1 MNRYEQAMLYGRKEE
16 SLPEKLLRIPREEL
30 FLECDALLE
39 DSQRIQTQILMEI
52 VDRAQMSAYGKAHK
66 FNEVNDIESWQQ
78 KIPISIYEDYS
89 PYIQV
94 EMDGTG
100 NQLYDAATEVYI
112 LTTGSTGKAKYFME
126 SAAGSAAKLLV
137 MAIRGMY
144 MSQLLPVTR
153 DMEAKNLTISNYAQV
168 GKSSDGKPILRA
180 SGQTARNLRKKTGTM
195 NIIPEDFWEIPN
207 IDPEIREYMVGVLA
221 LAEPRFSKVFC
232 NNLYSFGRV
241 LDQIKNN
248 SRQMIE
254 DIRTGCFSCPVD
266 EEIEDSLNK
275 LVFKNSDRANVL
287 EGYLR
292 DRESLIESKEDI
304 HKIWPQLQM
313 VSCWLSGTVGRDAR
327 EVLRRL
333 PSKISCFN
341 MGYGA
346 SEGKLNI
353 PTALAEPAGFA
364 ALFSAFY
371 EFLPLNKNATPLC
384 MWEVEVGECYEL
396 IITTYSGLYRYN
408 MLDIVQIVDFVGK
421 TPRFVFCGKS
431 TDYFE
436 IKGNRIYGYQISDL
450 IYEIEYK
457 KGYSFDLVQVFVE
470 RDCINFVINSKDKF
484 NQKEFKNILD
494 EKLVSFWNIKCK
506 KIYIVDDTYKK
517 HEFDKRIR
525 QDRGACGIKLPIVI
539 KQIPD
544 LDRIVRIIT

>member
-1 MNRYEQAMLYGRKEE
+1 MNQYEQAMLYSRTEE

-39 DSQRIQTQILMEI
+39 DSQRIQTHLLMEI
-52 VDRAQMSAYGKAHK
+52 VDRAKMSAYGKAHK

-78 KIPISIYEDYS
+78 KIPISTYQDYS

-94 EMDGTG
+94 EMDGIEH
-100 NQLYDAATEVYI
+100 QLYDAATEMYI

-153 DMEAKNLTISNYAQV
+153 EMEAKNLTISNYAQV

-195 NIIPEDFWEIPN
+195 NIIPEDFWEIPD
-207 IDPEIREYMVGVLA
+207 IDPEIREYMIGVLA

-254 DIRTGCFSCPVD
+254 DIRTGNISCPVD
-266 EEIEDSLNK
+266 KEIEVSLNK
-275 LVFKNSDRANVL
+275 LVFKNIDRANVL
-287 EGYLR
+287 EGFLR
-292 DRESLIESKEDI
+292 DRESLIETKEDI

-333 PSKISCFN
+333 PSKISCFD

-353 PTALAEPAGFA
+353 PIALADSAGLA
-364 ALFSAFY
+364 APFSVFY
-371 EFLPLNKNATPLC
+371 EFLPLNKKSKPLC
-384 MWEVEVGECYEL
+384 MWEVKEGEYYEL
-396 IITTYSGLYRYN
+396 VVTTYSGLYRYN
-408 MLDIVQIVDFVGK
+408 MLDIVRIEGFRGK
-421 TPRFVFCGKS
+421 TPKFVFCGKS
-431 TDYFE
+431 TDYIE
-436 IKGNRIYGYQISDL
+436 IDGNKIYGYQFSDL
-450 IYEIEYK
+450 IYEIERARN
-457 KGYSFDLVQVFVE
+457 YSFDLVQVIIE
-470 RDCINFVINSKDKF
+470 EKNINFVINSKKKF
-484 NQKEFKNILD
+484 NQKEFKKILD
-494 EKLVSFWNIKCK
+494 ERLMNFCKIKSN

-517 HEFDKRIR
+517 HEFDERISH
-525 QDRGACGIKLPIVI
+525 DRGACGIKLPVVI
-539 KQIPD
+539 DQIPD
-544 LDRIVRIIT
+544 SNKVVSIIT

>member
-1 MNRYEQAMLYGRKEE
+1 MNQYEKAMLFSRKEK

-30 FLECDALLE
+30 FLECDTLLE
-39 DSQRIQTQILMEI
+39 DSQRIQIQILMEI

-78 KIPISIYEDYS
+78 KIPISTYQDYS
-89 PYIQV
+89 PYIQA
-94 EMDGTG
+94 EMNGTEH
-100 NQLYDAATEVYI
+100 QLYDAATEVYI

-126 SAAGSAAKLLV
+126 NAAGSAAKLLV
-137 MAIRGMY
+137 MAMRGMY

-207 IDPEIREYMVGVLA
+207 IDPETREYMVGVLA

-248 SRQMIE
+248 SRQMIG

-266 EEIEDSLNK
+266 KEIEDSLNK

-287 EGYLR
+287 EGFLR

-333 PSKISCFN
+333 PSKISCFD
-341 MGYGA
+341 MGYG
-346 SEGKLNI
+346 
-353 PTALAEPAGFA
+353 T
-364 ALFSAFY
+364 
-371 EFLPLNKNATPLC
+371 
-384 MWEVEVGECYEL
+384 
-396 IITTYSGLYRYN
+396 
-408 MLDIVQIVDFVGK
+408 
-421 TPRFVFCGKS
+421 
-431 TDYFE
+431 
-436 IKGNRIYGYQISDL
+436 
-450 IYEIEYK
+450 K
-457 KGYSFDLVQVFVE
+457 K
-470 RDCINFVINSKDKF
+470 
-484 NQKEFKNILD
+484 
-494 EKLVSFWNIKCK
+494 
-506 KIYIVDDTYKK
+506 
-517 HEFDKRIR
+517 
-525 QDRGACGIKLPIVI
+525 
-539 KQIPD
+539 
-544 LDRIVRIIT
+544 